1 MQRTIQDSA
10 LAPAL
15 SKAAVCILVTALCS
29 QFAPGDA
36 ASVPSALSAD
46 TIVQRLVS
54 ANARRAQSLR
64 GYRGKRDY
72 KVSYHSF
79 LSNRDA
85 EMQVMVSFT
94 APDKKSFSV
103 TSQSGSK
110 LLINHVLLKLLDSE
124 KEAVQQQNRTQSEL
138 SPRNYDFSL
147 ASTEHASSGE
157 QYVLNVKPKIASK
170 FLYNGK
176 IWVDAT
182 DFAVVR
188 MEGEPA
194 KNPSFWISRT
204 RIAYDFTKLGD
215 FWFPAHTKSETQVRM
230 GGRAS
235 LSIDYS
241 DYEISTAGRARTGRG
256 GDKNPVLPDPS
267 SVTPEQH

>member
-1 MQRTIQDSA
+1 MTQTAAGRPVSSGVA
-10 LAPAL
+10 LCVLA
-15 SKAAVCILVTALCS
+15 TALCS
-29 QFAPGDA
+29 HFA
-36 ASVPSALSAD
+36 ASDSAPPPPALSAD
-46 TIVQRLVS
+46 TIVQRLVA
-54 ANARRAQSLR
+54 ANIRRSQSLR

-85 EMQVMVSFT
+85 EMQVMVSFS

-103 TSQSGSK
+103 VSQTGSK

-124 KEAVQQQNRTQSEL
+124 KESVQQQNRTQSEL

-147 ASTEHASSGE
+147 AGTEHGAGWD
-157 QYVLNVKPKIASK
+157 QYILNVKPKVPSK

-204 RIAYDFTKLGD
+204 HIAYDFTKMGD
-215 FWFPAHTKSETQVRM
+215 FWFPAHTKSETLVRM
-230 GGRAS
+230 GGKAS
-235 LSIDYS
+235 LTIDYS
-241 DYEISTAGRARTGRG
+241 GYEISTAGKGRTGRG